1 MNCSNFAHC
10 WPRTAF
16 VQLLPSIVLLIA
28 TVGCAARTDPTA
40 GPNVLQPAVTTPEA
54 RTATQP
60 TAAAALRAGIA
71 VYVGDELLS
80 DYRPDAGLVTK
91 TTRVDRPKFPVTD
104 IHCHWTLK
112 QDPARMLRAMD
123 DLGLRRAVNL
133 SGGWGDGLDQMLAK
147 FHAVAP
153 DRLLIFCNVDF
164 DQIDDPRF
172 SADTVRFLED
182 AHRKGVA
189 GLKIFKGLGLTT
201 KDNAGKTIP
210 VDDPRLDPIWDTCG
224 RLGMPV
230 LIHSSDPAAFFR
242 PVDRRN
248 ERWMQLRRHPGWS
261 FDGPEFPSYEEV
273 LAQHLR
279 VIQRHPRTVFISA
292 HLANSGEDLA
302 KLSTWLRQCPNLY
315 VDISGRVPELGR
327 QPYAGRKFLI
337 EFQDRVLF
345 GTDRFPGRPD
355 QPRERIYY
363 RYLETDDEY
372 FDYYDNPFPTEGEWR
387 IYGAYLPDDVLRKV
401 YDGNAD
407 RALRGLM
414 PLAPNGG
421 AAAPA
426 TTRAT
431 R

>member
-1 MNCSNFAHC
+1 MDSSTLV
-10 WPRTAF
+10 PRWSRTTW
-16 VQLLPSIVLLIA
+16 VQLLPSAVVLLVVA
-28 TVGCAARTDPTA
+28 TGCGGRNEPAAIPSSPRVATAATEPSAPNPPPATGPTA
-40 GPNVLQPAVTTPEA
+40 GV
-54 RTATQP
+54 
-60 TAAAALRAGIA
+60 A
-71 VYVGDELLS
+71 VYVGEELLR
-80 DYRPDAGLVTK
+80 DYRPDSGLVTK
-91 TTRVDRPKFPVTD
+91 VSRTDRPKFPVTD
-104 IHCHWTLK
+104 IHCHWTLA

-133 SGGWGDGLDQMLAK
+133 SGGWGEGLDQMLAK
-147 FHAVAP
+147 FHAASP

-164 DQIDDPRF
+164 DKIEDPRF
-172 SADTVRFLED
+172 AADVVRFLED
-182 AHRKGVA
+182 ARRRGVS
-189 GLKIFKGLGLTT
+189 GLKVFKGLGLTT
-201 KDNAGKTIP
+201 KDKSGKIIP
-210 VDDPRLDPIWDTCG
+210 IDDPRLDPIWDACG

-242 PVDRRN
+242 PVDNRN
-248 ERWMQLRRHPGWS
+248 ERWMQLRRHPSWS
-261 FDGPEFPSYEEV
+261 FYGPQFPSYDEV

-279 VIQRHPRTVFISA
+279 VIERHPRTVFISA
-292 HLANSGEDLA
+292 HLANSSEDLA
-302 KLSTWLRQCPNLY
+302 KLSSWLRRHANLY

-327 QPYAGRKFLI
+327 QPYAGRRFLI

-345 GTDRFPGRPD
+345 GTDRYPGRPD

-387 IYGAYLPDDVLRKV
+387 IYGAHLPDDVLRKI

-407 RALRGLM
+407 RALQGLM
-414 PLAPNGG
+414 PLTPIAGNI
-421 AAAPA
+421 APA